1 MTGRRA
7 LVSGVVV
14 AIALVLATI
23 GLAAGSSP
31 APTAIPLSGAYGPQD
46 FSALT
51 GGAAPQPWPAGW
63 QVDEQGTGAAAN
75 GVYTLGTG
83 SSNAGDTY
91 AFGSSS
97 ADRALGTLRS
107 GTVVPYIGAKFTNTT
122 GDTITSLDVSYR
134 GEQWRLGTTG
144 RGADHL
150 DFQYSLNADDPF
162 TGDWASAHSLDFYS
176 VNVTAA
182 VGALD
187 GNVNSVAVTGT
198 VDGLSIPAGTTFWLR
213 WFDVDVSGSDDG
225 LGVDDVTVTPHSG
238 PVNAPVTA
246 SCGANMTAFQG
257 ATTTHQV
264 SATDPDGTIASFSL
278 DRVVP
283 AASGITISGSTV
295 SVAGSTPVGTY
306 TAIVRATNAD
316 TPAQA
321 DVCSFNI
328 TVTSAPVAVSIGSVQ
343 GSLDDTADPTTFESP
358 RKGQNVTVH
367 AVVTELSYEQSSSG
381 SAQNGFFLQDA
392 GDGDP
397 NSSDGIYVFTG
408 ANRNIGSYTPA
419 VGDEI
424 FLTAAVDEFFGL
436 TELKAPFTVTPV
448 SSGHTVAPVAVPYP
462 ADTRWWERHEGMQA
476 TVPAQSIVT
485 APTHLFASTQDTEFY
500 VVPPDSAVAQR
511 SDPYAQR
518 TFRDAHPLDGSADKI
533 LVTDEGI
540 KATDH
545 TAQLTPTHT
554 FQKLTAAIT
563 GGVYFAFSKYSV
575 SANAE
580 PAVADGV
587 DPAQNDP
594 PVAIDRS
601 SGFSIANFN
610 VENLYDY
617 RDDPTDGCD
626 FTGNSGCPG
635 VSPPFDYVPASDAE
649 YQGRSNEI
657 AHQIVADLHAPDV
670 IMIAEAEDQDICSV
684 ANGAMACDNQPDG
697 KPDTIEELALHV
709 QQAGGPVYDTAFDRN
724 GADARGIVCA
734 FMFRPDRVLLL
745 PADAGDAVLGSTPT
759 VDYRAPALSYNTDV
773 SNPKA
778 LNAQLPPEVLASGDT
793 DGTNVF
799 TRAAQVAH
807 FRFLPTTAPGHP
819 ADVWVVANHF
829 SSGPDTRVAQRT
841 EQAAYNAAIVKAIQG
856 EEPNAKI
863 VVGGD
868 LNVYPR
874 PDDPLNPP
882 SDQLKALY
890 DAGLHNLY
898 DTVLA
903 HDPAAAYS
911 YTFDGNAQ
919 DLDHQFVSQSLYDT
933 LKSVHEAHINAD
945 WPRVPGSNRGTSDH
959 DPMVSEW
966 ALQLAVPPVAHA
978 NGPYTV
984 DEGDSVSLHA
994 SSTDADPLDTATYAW
1009 DLDGNGSFETTGQD
1023 VTFHAGDGPATPT
1036 VKVQVT
1042 DSFGLTSTDS
1052 ATITVSNVAPTATL
1066 SAPASATVGVP
1077 FTVAL
1082 GAAHDASA
1090 ADEAAGFGYAFD
1102 CGAGYGAFGPSSSAS
1117 CTNVVGGPLTIR
1129 ASIRDKDGGVRAY
1142 TATVDVQVG
1151 FAAVCNLARQ
1161 YAALEQAGDAVC
1173 NDLERA
1179 AAFAAK
1185 DGHTKQVDDALD
1197 AAAKDI
1203 AKWGE
1208 RGGFTAEQQAT
1219 LLALLGKL

>member
-1 MTGRRA
+1 
-7 LVSGVVV
+7 VV

-46 FSALT
+46 FNALT
-51 GGAAPQPWPAGW
+51 GGVAPQPWPAGW
-63 QVDEQGTGAAAN
+63 QVNEQGTGAAAN

-122 GDTITSLDVSYR
+122 GAAITSLDVSYR

-162 TGDWASAHSLDFYS
+162 TGDWTNAHSLDFYS

-182 VGALD
+182 AGALD
-187 GNVNSVAVTGT
+187 GNANSATVNGR
-198 VDGLSIPAGTTFWLR
+198 VDGVSIPAGATFWLR
-213 WFDVDVSGSDDG
+213 WFDVDASGSDDG

-238 PVNAPVTA
+238 PVNAPVAA

-257 ATTTHQV
+257 TTTTHQV
-264 SATDPDGTIASFSL
+264 SAADPDGTIGSFSL

-283 AASGITISGSTV
+283 AATGITISGNTV
-295 SVAGSTPVGTY
+295 SVAGTTAVGTY
-306 TAIVRATNAD
+306 TAIVRATNTD
-316 TPAQA
+316 TPAQS

-328 TVTSAPVAVSIGSVQ
+328 TVTTAPVAVAIGSVQ
-343 GSLDDTADPTTFESP
+343 GSLDDTADPATFESP
-358 RKGQNVTVH
+358 RKGQNVTVRG
-367 AVVTELSYEQSSSG
+367 VVTELTYEQSSSG
-381 SAQNGFFLQDA
+381 AAQNGFFLQDA

-397 NSSDGIYVFTG
+397 NSSDGVYVFTG
-408 ANRNIGSYTPA
+408 ANRTIGSYTPA
-419 VGDEI
+419 AGDEI

-436 TELKAPFTVTPV
+436 TELKAPFTVSPI
-448 SSGHTVAPVAVPYP
+448 SSGNSVAPVVVPYP
-462 ADTRWWERHEGMQA
+462 ADARWWERHEGMQA
-476 TVPAQSIVT
+476 TIPAQSIVT

-500 VVPPDSAVAQR
+500 VVPPGSSVAQR
-511 SDPYAQR
+511 SNPYAQR

-540 KATDH
+540 KASDH

-554 FQKLTAAIT
+554 FQKLTAPIT

-575 SANAE
+575 SANAQ
-580 PAVADGV
+580 PSVVDGV

-594 PVAIDRS
+594 AVAIDRS

-610 VENLYDY
+610 VENLYDF

-626 FTGNSGCPG
+626 FTGNAGCPG

-649 YQGRSNEI
+649 YQGRSQEI
-657 AHQIVADLHAPDV
+657 AHQIVSDLHSPDV

-684 ANGAMACDNQPDG
+684 ANGALACDNQPDG

-709 QQAGGPVYDTAFDRN
+709 QEAGGPVYDTAFDRN

-734 FMFRPDRVLLL
+734 FMFRSDRVSLL
-745 PADAGDAVLGSTPT
+745 PAAAGDAVLGANPT
-759 VDYRAPALSYNTDV
+759 VDYRAPALAYNTDV

-778 LNAQLPPEVLASGDT
+778 LNAQLPADVVAAGDT

-807 FRFLPTTAPGHP
+807 FRIAPTTAPGH
-819 ADVWVVANHF
+819 ASDVWVVANHF
-829 SSGPDTRVAQRT
+829 SSGPDSRVKQRT
-841 EQAAYNAAIVKAIQG
+841 EQAAYNAVIVKAIQG
-856 EEPNAKI
+856 QEANAKI

-874 PDDPLNPP
+874 PDDPLSPP

-903 HDPAAAYS
+903 QDPAAAYS

-978 NGPYTV
+978 NGPYAV
-984 DEGDSVSLHA
+984 DEGGTVALHA
-994 SSTDADPLDTATYAW
+994 TSTDADALDTATYAW
-1009 DLDGNGSFETTGQD
+1009 DLDANGTYETAGQD
-1023 VTFHAGDGPATPT
+1023 VTFHAGDGPATKSAS
-1036 VKVQVT
+1036 VRVT
-1042 DSFGLTSTDS
+1042 DSFGLTSTDT
-1052 ATITVSNVAPTATL
+1052 ATITVRNVAPTATL
-1066 SAPASATVGVP
+1066 SAPSASTVGVP

-1082 GAAHDASA
+1082 TSPHDVSA
-1090 ADEAAGFGYAFD
+1090 ADEAAGFVYAFD
-1102 CGAGYGAFGPSSSAS
+1102 CGAGYGAFGPSSSTS
-1117 CTNVVGGPLTIR
+1117 CTNVAGGPLTVR
-1129 ASIRDKDGGVRAY
+1129 ATIRDKDGGAREY
-1142 TATVDVQVG
+1142 TATLDVEVT
-1151 FAAVCNLARQ
+1151 FEAVCGLAAQ
-1161 YAALEQAGDAVC
+1161 YATLKQAADTVC

-1179 AAFAAK
+1179 ASFAEK
-1185 DGHTKQVDDALD
+1185 GRHTKQVDDAID
-1197 AAAKDI
+1197 AAARDVE
-1203 AKWGE
+1203 KWGD